1 MKTLHFFPL
10 LLLLSLSLFLGIATA
25 KAESTEPVDEPQAKV
40 VVIIDADNIT
50 TSIIGRPDIDTL
62 IVDGYDLSEFKSALI
77 KRVNRYH
84 RSLLCLIMNAY
95 DDIYTLAEALNMT
108 LAKVTNNTYLIL
120 SNRRDIVLV
129 AVALNK
135 TMHRIDELNSTLS
148 SAIDRLT
155 EENAYQWKAIS
166 MIRSQSESDK
176 AELASRIAELER
188 ELELAKEEYERKL
201 AEQEQKHRTM
211 MAQLGMATLCAMALM
226 AVLIP
231 KISK

>member
-1 MKTLHFFPL
+1 MKSLPFFML
-10 LLLLSLSLFLGIATA
+10 IILSLTLLPVVV
-25 KAESTEPVDEPQAKV
+25 AERSDSEGSESQAEV
-40 VVIIDADNIT
+40 VVIISADNMT
-50 TSIIGRPDIDTL
+50 AAIIGRPDIDRL

-95 DDIYTLAEALNMT
+95 EDIYTLAEILNLT
-108 LAKVTNNTYLIL
+108 LAKVTNNTHLIM
-120 SNRRDIVLV
+120 SHRRDTVPV

-166 MIRSQSESDK
+166 TIRSQSESDK

-201 AEQEQKHRTM
+201 AEQEQKHQTT
-211 MAQLGMATLCAMALM
+211 MAQLGIATLCAMALM

>member
-1 MKTLHFFPL
+1 MLII
-10 LLLLSLSLFLGIATA
+10 LSLTLLPVVV
-25 KAESTEPVDEPQAKV
+25 AERSDSEGSESQAEV
-40 VVIIDADNIT
+40 VVIISADNMT
-50 TSIIGRPDIDTL
+50 AAIIGRPDIDRL

-95 DDIYTLAEALNMT
+95 EDIYTLAEALNMT

-166 MIRSQSESDK
+166 IIRSQSESDK

-201 AEQEQKHRTM
+201 AEQEQKHQTM
-211 MAQLGMATLCAMALM
+211 MAQLGIATLCAMALM

>member
-1 MKTLHFFPL
+1 MKTPTLFM

-95 DDIYTLAEALNMT
+95 EDIYTLAEALNMT

-166 MIRSQSESDK
+166 IIRSQSESDK

-201 AEQEQKHRTM
+201 SEQEQKHRTM
-211 MAQLGMATLCAMALM
+211 MARLGMATLCAMALM

>member
-1 MKTLHFFPL
+1 MKSLPFFML
-10 LLLLSLSLFLGIATA
+10 IILSLTLLPVVV
-25 KAESTEPVDEPQAKV
+25 AERSDSEGSESQAEV
-40 VVIIDADNIT
+40 VVIISADNMT
-50 TSIIGRPDIDTL
+50 AAIIGRPDIDRL

-95 DDIYTLAEALNMT
+95 EDIYTLAEILNMT

-166 MIRSQSESDK
+166 TIRSQSESDK
-176 AELASRIAELER
+176 AELVSRIAELER

-201 AEQEQKHRTM
+201 AEQEQKHQTT
-211 MAQLGMATLCAMALM
+211 MAQLGIATLCAMALM

>member
-1 MKTLHFFPL
+1 MKSLPFFML
-10 LLLLSLSLFLGIATA
+10 IILSLTLLPVVV
-25 KAESTEPVDEPQAKV
+25 AERSDSEGSESQAEV
-40 VVIIDADNIT
+40 VVIISADNMT
-50 TSIIGRPDIDTL
+50 AAIIGRPDIDRL

-95 DDIYTLAEALNMT
+95 EDIYTLAEALNMT

-166 MIRSQSESDK
+166 TIRSQSESDK
-176 AELASRIAELER
+176 AELVSRIAELER

-201 AEQEQKHRTM
+201 AEQEQKHHTM
-211 MAQLGMATLCAMALM
+211 MAQLGIATLCAMALM

>member
-1 MKTLHFFPL
+1 MKTPTLFM

-25 KAESTEPVDEPQAKV
+25 EAESAEPVDESQAEV
-40 VVIIDADNIT
+40 VVIISADNMT
-50 TSIIGRPDIDTL
+50 THIIGRPDIDTL

-95 DDIYTLAEALNMT
+95 EDIYTLAEALNMT

-166 MIRSQSESDK
+166 IIRSQSESDK

-201 AEQEQKHRTM
+201 SEQEQKHRTM